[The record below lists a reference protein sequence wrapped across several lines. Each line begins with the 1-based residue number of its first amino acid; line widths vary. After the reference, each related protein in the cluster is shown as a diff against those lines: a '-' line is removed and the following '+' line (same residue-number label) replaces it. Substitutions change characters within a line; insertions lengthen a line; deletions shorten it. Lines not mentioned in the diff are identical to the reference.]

1 MIRHHNL
8 VLCRHEKNAEH
19 FTDARKTTRIDLAD
33 VYRLCLEQ
41 LLKHHSIVRVLARRD
56 ADSMCLERAP
66 DRGVPQYIIRS
77 SGLFNEPTDTRLASI
92 PTKACARTRA

>member
-1 MIRHHNL
+1 MIRHHNP
-8 VLCRHEKNAEH
+8 LCRHEKNAEH
-19 FTDARKTTRIDLAD
+19 FADARKTTRIDLTNI
-33 VYRLCLEQ
+33 YRLSLKQ

-56 ADSMCLERAP
+56 TDSMCLERAP

-77 SGLFNEPTDTRLASI
+77 SGLFNEPTDTRLAFI